1 VDVVLVEVETTET
14 SLAILCL
21 RRARS
26 SAVCRKGVDMME
38 EELLASLALD
48 PLSAGDND
56 SVKSIRQYRRSHVC
70 LCSLTS

>member
-1 VDVVLVEVETTET
+1 
-14 SLAILCL
+14 
-21 RRARS
+21 
-26 SAVCRKGVDMME
+26 MME